1 MWYETPFIIW
11 TNYEQPSQ
19 DLGRLGAVYL
29 SSYVLKL
36 GNLEMPLYNQFL
48 YNLSQDVPVIHTI
61 GLYDRE
67 ENYCSWEEAEA
78 GQSPYSGRIMEYEYM
93 AYNHSMDRR
102 KVTGL
107 FAVEQT
113 E

>member
-1 MWYETPFIIW
+1 MKKSDEALEYLLDYFSQCEEPTMIVVFGDHQPSVEDEFYDEIAGVPSSQVPTPERLMWYETPFITW

-48 YNLSQDVPVIHTI
+48 YNLSQDV
-61 GLYDRE
+61 R
-67 ENYCSWEEAEA
+67 
-78 GQSPYSGRIMEYEYM
+78 
-93 AYNHSMDRR
+93 
-102 KVTGL
+102 
-107 FAVEQT
+107 
-113 E
+113 